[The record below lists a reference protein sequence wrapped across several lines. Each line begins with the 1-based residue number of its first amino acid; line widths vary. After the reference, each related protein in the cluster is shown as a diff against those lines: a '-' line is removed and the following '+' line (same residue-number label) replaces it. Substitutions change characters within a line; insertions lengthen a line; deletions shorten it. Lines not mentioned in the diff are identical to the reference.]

1 MNCERAEELLSDHLE
16 GSLHTILRAELE
28 AHLGG
33 CAACRELR
41 SALDDVV
48 GALRAFPDLEAP
60 AGLAERAAA
69 LARRSPVVVRPAVV
83 LPHWA
88 QAAAA
93 GFALIALGTLL
104 MLIGPEKPTR
114 AAQRIVGQTVNAG
127 TSLMDRKDRLVE
139 DVRLLGVVV
148 GTAFEGRL
156 DRVNERV
163 EDYRRMLER
172 RRAEP
177 DDSKS
182 GALALPGRVASGF
195 RTGPRGGA

>member
-1 MNCERAEELLSDHLE
+1 
-16 GSLHTILRAELE
+16 
-28 AHLGG
+28 
-33 CAACRELR
+33 
-41 SALDDVV
+41 
-48 GALRAFPDLEAP
+48 
-60 AGLAERAAA
+60 
-69 LARRSPVVVRPAVV
+69 
-83 LPHWA
+83 
-88 QAAAA
+88 
-93 GFALIALGTLL
+93 
-104 MLIGPEKPTR
+104 MLVGPEKPTR

-177 DDSKS
+177 ADSKS

-195 RTGPRGGA
+195 RTGLRRGA